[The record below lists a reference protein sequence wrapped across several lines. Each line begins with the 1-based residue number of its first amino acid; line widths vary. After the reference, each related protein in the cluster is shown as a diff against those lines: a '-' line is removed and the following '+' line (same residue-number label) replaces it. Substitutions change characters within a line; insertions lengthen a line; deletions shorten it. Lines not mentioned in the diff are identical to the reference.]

1 MAQPSKTGRMISALD
16 LANRIV
22 ADAARYHTGMGV
34 LPFITMSSGARKIL
48 EEDPETRGWFYV
60 ESGFLGFHGY
70 FVITDPSDR
79 VWYLIGRRQL
89 FEEEEQ

>member
-1 MAQPSKTGRMISALD
+1 MTQPSKTGRMISALD

-22 ADAARYHTGMGV
+22 ADAERYHTGMGV

-60 ESGFLGFHGY
+60 ESGCLGFHGY
-70 FVITDPSDR
+70 FVITDPSDK
-79 VWYLIGRRQL
+79 VWYQIGRRQF
-89 FEEEEQ
+89 FEEED